1 MTPGTPP
8 ALPTDAA
15 DALRAVGLQVTAQ
28 RIAVHRAVSAAPHV
42 LADEVAVRVREAIG
56 AVSRQAVY
64 DSLRVMVERGLVRR
78 IQPAGS
84 AARYEC
90 RVADNH
96 HHLVCRHCDAVVDIS
111 CATGHAPC
119 LAPDHD
125 HGFLIDEAEVVYWGV
140 CPACQHGTA

>member
-1 MTPGTPP
+1 MTPGTHS

-28 RIAVHRAVSAAPHV
+28 RIAVHRAVSAVPHA

-64 DSLRVMVERGLVRR
+64 DSLKVMVERGLVRR

-90 RVADNH
+90 RVGDNH
-96 HHLVCRHCDAVVDIS
+96 HHLVCRSCDAVIDIS
-111 CATGHAPC
+111 CAAGHAPC

-125 HGFLIDEAEVVYWGV
+125 HGYLIDEAEVVYWGV